1 MIVKIVF
8 PLCKGLDDTPPPPP
22 SLPSQALDP
31 ALVSLLNFSLAV
43 AVIQEPVIVYK
54 TRIFLSYQVL
64 VIDRKL
70 LYMVICSTSDIDNYC
85 KYLSKAHTN
94 CQLISNSFD
103 QYQIQ
108 TKEHLEYTCIYSINL
123 LKIILERQLVTI
135 YCLNIV
141 MEKAR
146 RTKTVGQGSERA
158 NQNFSDAHDGDDIK
172 TSHHQKKSLIN
183 LSTFIMCQ

>member
-1 MIVKIVF
+1 M
-8 PLCKGLDDTPPPPP
+8 
-22 SLPSQALDP
+22 
-31 ALVSLLNFSLAV
+31 
-43 AVIQEPVIVYK
+43 
-54 TRIFLSYQVL
+54 L

-94 CQLISNSFD
+94 CQLISNLFD

-108 TKEHLEYTCIYSINL
+108 TKEHLEYTCIYSTNL

-146 RTKTVGQGSERA
+146 RTKTVGQGSEGA
-158 NQNFSDAHDGDDIK
+158 NQDFSDGHDRDDIK
-172 TSHHQKKSLIN
+172 TGHH
-183 LSTFIMCQ
+183 